1 MIKIKVKENN
11 NKIEEISITG
21 HAMYDDFG
29 KDIVCSSVSSIV
41 ITTVNAIE
49 RIDRNSI
56 SYTEE
61 PFSIKVEENNEITN
75 IHLGIYISVS
85 LTFKTS
91 FLSSSAFGSNFDIS
105 YNNLYCVIFS

>member
-49 RIDRNSI
+49 KVNKGSI
-56 SYTEE
+56 SYTEV
-61 PFSIKVEENNEITN
+61 PFNIKKEKDNEITN
-75 IHLGIYISVS
+75 ILLINMIDLLKELKEQYPKNI
-85 LTFKTS
+85 TF
-91 FLSSSAFGSNFDIS
+91 L
-105 YNNLYCVIFS
+105 

>member
-1 MIKIKVKENN
+1 MIKIKTIKNN

-21 HAMYDDFG
+21 HAMYDNFG

-49 RIDRNSI
+49 RIDKDSI

-61 PFSIKVEENNEITN
+61 PFNLKIEKENEITEKLIDNMISLLKELEEQYPKN
-75 IHLGIYISVS
+75 I
-85 LTFKTS
+85 K
-91 FLSSSAFGSNFDIS
+91 FL
-105 YNNLYCVIFS
+105 

>member
-21 HAMYDDFG
+21 HAMYSDFG

-49 RIDRNSI
+49 RLQKDSI
-56 SYTEE
+56 SYSEE
-61 PFSIKVEENNEITN
+61 PFNIKVIRNNDITIALIDNMISLLKELEMQYPKN
-75 IHLGIYISVS
+75 I
-85 LTFKTS
+85 K
-91 FLSSSAFGSNFDIS
+91 FL
-105 YNNLYCVIFS
+105 

>member
-11 NKIEEISITG
+11 NKIEEISIIG

-49 RIDRNSI
+49 RINKDSI

-61 PFSIKVEENNEITN
+61 PFCLKLEKENEITEKLIENMISLLKELEEQYPKN
-75 IHLGIYISVS
+75 I
-85 LTFKTS
+85 K
-91 FLSSSAFGSNFDIS
+91 FL
-105 YNNLYCVIFS
+105 